1 MFIYRPEYYEGAYD
15 EAGNPRVLKD
25 TNIPLDGLAEIII
38 SKQRNGPTGMARLNF
53 RKQFT
58 RFESYTAR
66 SQG

>member
-1 MFIYRPEYYEGAYD
+1 
-15 EAGNPRVLKD
+15 VLKD

-66 SQG
+66 TQG